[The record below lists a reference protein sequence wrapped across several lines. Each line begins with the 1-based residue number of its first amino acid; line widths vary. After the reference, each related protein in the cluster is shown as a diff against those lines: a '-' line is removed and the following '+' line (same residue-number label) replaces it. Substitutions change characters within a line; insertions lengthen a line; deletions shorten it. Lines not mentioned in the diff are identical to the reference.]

1 MKLLFLACL
10 SPSTGN
16 CTTAARIREYIQ
28 DSGHICVLRDVADF
42 KSSSQVSELISK
54 EKFEAGLVIHLYK
67 GGRLLLESSVPFG
80 AIFGG
85 TDINEDIKDE
95 KKSKVMRAVLQKARF
110 LVAFTD
116 QLKKTAELHWQFAS
130 SKIHVQPQGVVT
142 NPCEKFNW
150 REFLQSSVFSRRKK
164 ISMQPCETDL
174 VFLINSGI
182 RKENIDLYVFLL
194 VCGLREVKDPLY
206 LVDIFSE
213 WHKKEPWVYL
223 IIIGPKIDPMFAQ
236 LVEDKIKR
244 SCGVYLLSELSQE
257 ELHAAMKDSF
267 AVVNSSIS
275 EGMSSAI
282 LEAMDLKVPVLARN
296 IPGNKE
302 LIRHEHTGL
311 LFSNPQE
318 FVELSRLLIN
328 DTALKERLVVQAKD
342 YVQEYHSWQA
352 EKETYQ
358 KLTTGLL

>member
-150 REFLQSSVFSRRKK
+150 REFLQS
-164 ISMQPCETDL
+164 
-174 VFLINSGI
+174 SGI

-342 YVQEYHSWQA
+342 YVQESHSWKA

>member
-1 MKLLFLACL
+1 GKL
-10 SPSTGN
+10 
-16 CTTAARIREYIQ
+16 EYIQ

-150 REFLQSSVFSRRKK
+150 REFLQS
-164 ISMQPCETDL
+164 
-174 VFLINSGI
+174 SGI